1 MYEYRSLIL
10 TTNKDFT
17 GWGDFFVN
25 ENVTVPI
32 VDRIIHRS
40 HIFMMGGDSYRL
52 KEKLNSISG
61 VEIQDIGK
69 KGIAVV
75 LEAEDTDRIKEISK
89 EINGWE
95 EVIDFQ
101 LGYLNWEEVKDK
113 ER

>member
-1 MYEYRSLIL
+1 MAIAGAVVVPLK
-10 TTNKDFT
+10 KDF
-17 GWGDFFVN
+17 
-25 ENVTVPI
+25 EN
-32 VDRIIHRS
+32 
-40 HIFMMGGDSYRL
+40 GL
-52 KEKLNSISG
+52 KEKLNSMSG

-101 LGYLNWEEVKDK
+101 LGYLNWEEVKD
-113 ER
+113 

>member
-1 MYEYRSLIL
+1 MAIAGAVVVPLK
-10 TTNKDFT
+10 KDF
-17 GWGDFFVN
+17 
-25 ENVTVPI
+25 EN
-32 VDRIIHRS
+32 
-40 HIFMMGGDSYRL
+40 RL
-52 KEKLNSISG
+52 KEKLNSMSG

-75 LEAEDTDRIKEISK
+75 LEADDTDRIKEISK